1 MYLNSETYNDQF
13 IKLMRFD
20 FFIFLNVVIQYTSF
34 LFFTGLVVYSSTKL
48 ISMRSDHDYMVTIFA
63 RALISAAVIVTMF
76 SVGFIAMLVT
86 YVGLV
91 NLFPEGMM
99 YLIAYIFIGFIVPLG
114 LIYYEQLR
122 KLVCIELI
130 IVITMSYAIL
140 CFMIAIQS

>member
-1 MYLNSETYNDQF
+1 
-13 IKLMRFD
+13 
-20 FFIFLNVVIQYTSF
+20 
-34 LFFTGLVVYSSTKL
+34 
-48 ISMRSDHDYMVTIFA
+48 MRSDHDYMVTIFA